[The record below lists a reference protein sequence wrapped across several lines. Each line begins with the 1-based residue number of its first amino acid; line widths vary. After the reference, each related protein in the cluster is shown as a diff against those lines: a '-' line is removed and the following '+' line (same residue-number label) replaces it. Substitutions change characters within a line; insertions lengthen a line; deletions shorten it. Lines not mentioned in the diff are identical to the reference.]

1 MAGTVNVTSD
11 YFSVCGPTNTMK
23 QSALV
28 SVLVPVYNDADYLP
42 MALESLARQ
51 TLGDFE
57 VVVADDASSDASVA
71 LAHSFAQCDP
81 RFRVVVNAENLG
93 MTRNWNRALGEAQ
106 GKYVVK
112 LDADDAVRPETL
124 QRLVDAMEGNHGPM
138 VSYCRTLSCDANL
151 EPFSSYLGERAL
163 IRAGIE
169 PLQAQGRPGHDWYR
183 LSFDDLQLWHS
194 NAQMHRRATLLEMGG
209 WDESWGCAADTDLI
223 LRVLERN
230 CFVCH
235 IPYAGVLYRHRPGSV
250 SDQYRR
256 QTWLAWESVLIH
268 LDSLNRYHA
277 AGGRLTSP
285 LRKTWWR
292 YFAHWRRLRA
302 QGEHA
307 LATLRPD
314 LRDRLLR
321 RAHDVAAPPPRVL
334 VEGAARQLLW
344 NLLRAT
350 ARSGGADATGRA

>member
-1 MAGTVNVTSD
+1 MAGTVNAANDYYKVVSVT
-11 YFSVCGPTNTMK
+11 TTMK
-23 QSALV
+23 QTALV
-28 SVLVPVYNDADYLP
+28 SVIVPVYNDGAYLAI
-42 MALESLARQ
+42 ALESLLHQ
-51 TLGDFE
+51 SLGDFE
-57 VVVADDASSDASVA
+57 VVVADDASSDGSVA
-71 LAHSFAQCDP
+71 LAHAFGRRDP
-81 RFRVVVNAENLG
+81 RFRVVVNDENLG
-93 MTRNWNRALGEAQ
+93 MTRNWNRALAAAQ

-124 QRLVDAMEGNHGPM
+124 QRLVDAMEDAHGPM

-169 PLQAQGRPGHDWYR
+169 PMQVQCRPGHDWYR

-230 CFVCH
+230 GRVCH

-277 AGGRLTSP
+277 AGGRLTTP

-292 YFAHWRRLRA
+292 YFAQWGRLRA
-302 QGEHA
+302 QGEDA
-307 LATLRPD
+307 LAGLRPD
-314 LRDRLLR
+314 LRERLLR
-321 RAHDVAAPPPRVL
+321 RAHEVAAPPRRVL
-334 VEGAARQLLW
+334 VEGAARQFLW
-344 NLLRAT
+344 NVMTAT
-350 ARSGGADATGRA
+350 TRIGGADATGGV